1 MLTNQSAWAPNFASV
16 VLAIRSKLMRR
27 TLFVAATTTVLV
39 GLMAG
44 TALAHECFVPAKT
57 DGAGSGGEAT
67 IALQIAVNPAT
78 GELLDMVESPPDLSG
93 VNFNQNSERLVGG
106 FATLTFDV
114 TVYANE
120 IGGTTLLAFEQ
131 TEDVLAQNTVGG
143 GAHYAGPG
151 VSGCDGVGM
160 DSLEACL
167 MEALA
172 A

>member
-1 MLTNQSAWAPNFASV
+1 
-16 VLAIRSKLMRR
+16 MRR
-27 TLFVAATTTVLV
+27 ILFVAATTAALV

-44 TALAHECFVPAKT
+44 TALANECFVGAKT
-57 DGAGSGGEAT
+57 DGAGSAGEAT
-67 IALQIAVNPAT
+67 IALQIAVNPTT
-78 GELLDMVESPPDLSG
+78 GDLLDVVESPPDLSG
-93 VNFNQNSERLVGG
+93 VAFNENSERLVGG

-120 IGGTTLLAFEQ
+120 IGGTTLLTFEQ

-143 GAHYAGPG
+143 GAHFAGPG

-167 MEALA
+167 LEALA